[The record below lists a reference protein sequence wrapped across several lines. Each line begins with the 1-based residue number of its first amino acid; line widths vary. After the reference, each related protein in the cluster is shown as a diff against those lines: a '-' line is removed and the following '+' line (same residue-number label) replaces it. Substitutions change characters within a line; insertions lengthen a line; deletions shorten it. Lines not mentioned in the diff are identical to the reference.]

1 MLSSLNKSQRE
12 AVEYID
18 GPSLVIAGAGS
29 GKTRVITYKIA
40 YLIQKGLPAYHILAL
55 TFTNKAAREMKE
67 RVAQLID
74 ARSVRG
80 LWIGTFH
87 SVFSR
92 ILRAE
97 AEKIG
102 YTSSYT
108 IYDADDAKRLVATII
123 KEKNLDDKKYKASY
137 IASRISNAKNSLV
150 TPSIYA
156 NKSDLLKAD
165 RYNGISQFYE
175 VYQLYCRRC
184 KEANAMDFDDLL
196 LNMCVLLR
204 DHEDVKQKY
213 QDIFKY
219 ILVDEYQD
227 TNMVQSYIVKQL
239 TNEAR
244 RLCVVGDD
252 AQSIY
257 SFRGANI
264 QNILRFQDDF
274 SNCRVFKLEQNYRS
288 TQNIVD
294 AANSL
299 IKKNRSQL
307 FKNVYSENEKGAPL
321 KVIENYSD
329 RDEAETVSD
338 EVARLHRNRHQY
350 SEMVILYRTH
360 AQSRVFEEAFLE
372 RKIPYRIYGGLSF
385 YQRKEVKDVLA
396 YLRLSVNPR
405 DDESFKRII
414 NFPKRNLGDTT
425 VSKLVLYANEHNM
438 PLLDVACNIAD
449 CDIDLNNPTKKRI
462 FDFAQ
467 MMLRFKEEKE
477 QKNAY
482 EFAES
487 LIREIGIMEALS
499 VAKTTEE
506 IDRKENVEELKS
518 AIMEF
523 CKRRTEETDDAN
535 VSVEDFLS
543 EVSLL
548 TDMDKTENDD
558 NADFVTLMTIH
569 ASKCLEF
576 KDVFIVG
583 VEETLLPSCN
593 DPEEL
598 EEERRLMYVAITRA
612 KENCFIS
619 YAKKR
624 FRNGQLNFSKPSRF
638 ISDIDEKY
646 LDLPLSYKWD
656 AEKESTFFNDS
667 FRTGE
672 YTGDSRYISEEKS
685 LEPFK
690 AARPRKMISMDNI
703 QNAKP
708 SGTHYKSADG
718 LSVGTRIHHDR
729 FGDGTILE
737 LEGEGDSRK
746 MRVDFGDNQVRQ
758 LLLKFAK
765 FTIL

>member
-274 SNCRVFKLEQNYRS
+274 SNCKVFKLEQNYRS

-467 MMLRFKEEKE
+467 MMLRFKDEKE
-477 QKNAY
+477 KKNAY

-523 CKRRTEETDDAN
+523 CKRKAEETDDAN

-667 FRTGE
+667 FRSGE
-672 YTGDSRYISEEKS
+672 YTGDSRYNAEEKS
-685 LEPFK
+685 LEHFK
-690 AARPRKMISMDNI
+690 VARPRKMISMDNI

>member
-87 SVFSR
+87 SVFSK

-102 YTSSYT
+102 YTSNYT
-108 IYDADDAKRLVATII
+108 IYDADDAKRLVSTII

-338 EVARLHRNRHQY
+338 EVSRLHRNHHQY

-467 MMLRFKEEKE
+467 MMLRFKDEKE
-477 QKNAY
+477 KKNAY

-656 AEKESTFFNDS
+656 AEKEGTFFNDS
-667 FRTGE
+667 FRSGE

-737 LEGEGDSRK
+737 LEGEGDNRK